1 MKVKPITEEEI
12 KKERDKMIKKDR
24 TEERKERKKI
34 RGKILNHFAMGNIDD
49 GFRLAWENNMGDVI
63 PKKYEQDFEKAGLSY
78 LQPYKAQ
85 GDD

>member
-1 MKVKPITEEEI
+1 
-12 KKERDKMIKKDR
+12 
-24 TEERKERKKI
+24 
-34 RGKILNHFAMGNIDD
+34 MGNIDD